1 MRHFIVELTYT
12 VPFEQLAD
20 VIPLHRS
27 FLQAG
32 YERGDVLCSGPQLPK
47 TGGIIV
53 LDDSACMVDMA
64 RYLVGFFLDESCGKC
79 VPCREGLRQ
88 LSGIMDRIC
97 GGSGSEAD
105 LVLLERL
112 AGTMKSAAVCG
123 LGGMAPGAVLATLQN
138 FREEFKTHIHDK
150 SCPAGVCRDLKQTGS
165 AAGRMEA

>member
-53 LDDSACMVDMA
+53 LRSDSLDAVKAFFAEDPFFVRGLAAYRFIEFDMV
-64 RYLVGFFLDESCGKC
+64 RWQ
-79 VPCREGLRQ
+79 P
-88 LSGIMDRIC
+88 
-97 GGSGSEAD
+97 
-105 LVLLERL
+105 LLESWR
-112 AGTMKSAAVCG
+112 
-123 LGGMAPGAVLATLQN
+123 
-138 FREEFKTHIHDK
+138 
-150 SCPAGVCRDLKQTGS
+150 
-165 AAGRMEA
+165 